1 MKKSAFTILSVSFIL
16 FFGCNLGNLSQEI
29 KIKNST
35 ASNVIIESCDK
46 ETSETS
52 WPVDLPSENEKSFK
66 IEGLHE
72 SVDFKIKYK
81 NQNYTL
87 GTEYIHDNTKI
98 TIELTED
105 NSELKASKTVGGKT
119 KEAHLVLEN

>member
-16 FFGCNLGNLSQEI
+16 FFGCNFGNLSQEI

-35 ASNVIIESCDK
+35 DSNVIIKSCDK
-46 ETSETS
+46 ETSESS

-72 SVDFKIKYK
+72 SVNFKIKYK

-87 GTEYIHDNTKI
+87 DTEYIHDNTKI
-98 TIELTED
+98 TIELTEE
-105 NSELKASKTVGGKT
+105 NSELKASKKVGGKT
-119 KEAHLVLEN
+119 KVANLVSEN